1 MDDKEIVDLYWKRS
15 EMAVSETDR
24 KYGRYC
30 HAIAYHITGTDQD
43 AEECVNDTWF
53 RAWNLMPDQRPQVL
67 SAFLGRITRNLA
79 LNRIKEKNRIKRGGG
94 EAALALDELA
104 ECIPGGST
112 PEEELEAKELETAI
126 GRFVAGLSVPERNV
140 FVLRYWY
147 LAPIA
152 DISDRLSCSQGKI
165 KSILFRSRKKLR
177 VYLQKEGLWQTR

>member
-1 MDDKEIVDLYWKRS
+1 MEDREIIDLYWQRDEAAIRES
-15 EMAVSETDR
+15 AA
-24 KYGRYC
+24 KYGSYC
-30 HAIAYHITGTDQD
+30 STVARGILHSPQD
-43 AEECVNDTWF
+43 TEECVNDTWF
-53 RAWNLMPDQRPQVL
+53 RAWNLMPDQRPQAL